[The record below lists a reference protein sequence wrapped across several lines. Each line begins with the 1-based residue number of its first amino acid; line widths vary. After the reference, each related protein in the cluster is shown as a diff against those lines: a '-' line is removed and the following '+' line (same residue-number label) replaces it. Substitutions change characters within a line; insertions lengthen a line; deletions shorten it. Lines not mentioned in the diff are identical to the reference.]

1 MQQRPDGGLIV
12 TAPLGSDV
20 PAAAVLQLTPPLGT
34 SSSSR
39 IGSSGNK
46 ENAAAAGALQCS
58 APSIAGDALAALLRQ
73 HQQGAVAA
81 DGAPVSGSMLN
92 GSMQWP
98 GLNGRVTVVSIQP
111 VTMLASMMGAAA
123 AAAPVAAAA
132 AGLAAVQ
139 PMLPL
144 PAQPGK
150 PCGSSAAVAEQRKP
164 AAASAQPERFESSH
178 AATVRS
184 RLHAL
189 IDGV

>member
-1 MQQRPDGGLIV
+1 M
-12 TAPLGSDV
+12 
-20 PAAAVLQLTPPLGT
+20 
-34 SSSSR
+34 
-39 IGSSGNK
+39 
-46 ENAAAAGALQCS
+46 
-58 APSIAGDALAALLRQ
+58 AALLRQ

-81 DGAPVSGSMLN
+81 DGVPVAGSMLN

-98 GLNGRVTVVSIQP
+98 GSNGRVTVVSIQP

-123 AAAPVAAAA
+123 AAAPVAAAAAA

-164 AAASAQPERFESSH
+164 AAASAQPERYESSH